1 MRDGAEKDADVIV
14 KHLLIEVL
22 KGIELHRRDR
32 RCELLEMCD
41 DGRCWIESV
50 DQL

>member
-1 MRDGAEKDADVIV
+1 MRDAAEKDADVLV
-14 KHLLIEVL
+14 KQVLIEVL
-22 KGIELHRRDR
+22 KESELHRRDR